1 MKGQNVTLQDIAIE
15 LEDTISPINLHCE
28 EEIETEEVD
37 TPNPFAIT
45 ATCYACEQVLRLAV
59 VTSTEGIH
67 QLQQLLFDNLFL
79 LCAACSK
86 QVFCNR
92 RPERNGP

>member
-1 MKGQNVTLQDIAIE
+1 MKGQNVTLQDIAAE
-15 LEDTISPINLHCE
+15 LEDTISPINLRCE
-28 EEIETEEVD
+28 EEIETEEVEN
-37 TPNPFAIT
+37 PNPFAIT
-45 ATCYACEQVLRLAV
+45 ATCYACEQTLRLAV
-59 VTSTEGIH
+59 VTSNEGIL
-67 QLQQLLFDNLFL
+67 QLQQLLFEDLSL